1 MFVDLGAQFRVQ
13 TDIGIQPRAPVY
25 PLLAK
30 LGLHEAPA
38 HVAHGLDGYQKVAFV
53 EAQEPSLRGV
63 QEAHLPVDLVD
74 EQVPDEAYVLLA
86 RVEELAVDKVV
97 RHEEDVRPLPCII
110 HEEPPFRPVLASERP
125 MVVPTTCCH
134 L

>member
-13 TDIGIQPRAPVY
+13 TDIGIQLRAPVY
-25 PLLAK
+25 PLLAQ

-38 HVAHGLDGYQKVAFV
+38 HVAYGLDGYQEVAFV

-74 EQVPDEAYVLLA
+74 EQVPDEAYVLVA
-86 RVEELAVDKVV
+86 GVEDLAVDEVAW
-97 RHEEDVRPLPCII
+97 HEEDVRPLPCVI
-110 HEEPPFRPVLASERP
+110 HEESPS
-125 MVVPTTCCH
+125 
-134 L
+134 